1 MVFGILGGGG
11 PRTAAWARHGD
22 GVRSDPLKQVFQDKP
37 NTTGTGTGTGLG
49 TGTGPGAGPG
59 TGTGTGTGAW
69 ARVLGV

>member
-1 MVFGILGGGG
+1 M
-11 PRTAAWARHGD
+11 
-22 GVRSDPLKQVFQDKP
+22 GVRPRAWHRRGMPTRSGLDPLNQVFQDKP

-49 TGTGPGAGPG
+49 TGTGTGPG